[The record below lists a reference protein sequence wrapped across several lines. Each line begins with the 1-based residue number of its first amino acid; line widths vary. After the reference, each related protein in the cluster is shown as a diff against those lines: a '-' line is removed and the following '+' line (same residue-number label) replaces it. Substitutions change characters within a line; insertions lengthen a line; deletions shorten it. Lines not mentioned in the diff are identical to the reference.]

1 MGDDRVEASIEVGI
15 QFIIARSE
23 LDSVAF
29 DPIAHLEDRVAHTDV
44 QRLRLFTARD
54 RAAIVV
60 GQDDDGHIAQ
70 GRIEQSLRADVEIG
84 YVDDRSEE
92 HTSEL
97 QSLMRISY
105 AVFCLKKNTNR
116 HTENKQYTH
125 MK

>member
-1 MGDDRVEASIEVGI
+1 VIGDDRVEASIEVGI

-84 YVDDRSEE
+84 YVDD
-92 HTSEL
+92 
-97 QSLMRISY
+97 
-105 AVFCLKKNTNR
+105 CP
-116 HTENKQYTH
+116 
-125 MK
+125 

>member
-1 MGDDRVEASIEVGI
+1 MWIYFFFFKQKTAYEMCISDWSSDVCSSDLIGVIGDDRVEASIEVGI

-84 YVDDRSEE
+84 YVDD
-92 HTSEL
+92 
-97 QSLMRISY
+97 
-105 AVFCLKKNTNR
+105 CP
-116 HTENKQYTH
+116 
-125 MK
+125 